1 MNITQNLRL
10 LGGEI
15 YVLKREMEAL
25 ARQNPT
31 FHRVYMQAATS
42 LQSLIQRVERTADMG
57 TGTQGML
64 NEYLA
69 LILMIKMRLE
79 VDLTVR

>member
-1 MNITQNLRL
+1 MTITQNLRL

-15 YVLKREMEAL
+15 YVLKREMEAS
-25 ARQNPT
+25 ARQNPA
-31 FHRVYMQAATS
+31 FHRTFMQAATS
-42 LQSLIQRVERTADMG
+42 LQSLIQRVERTADTG
-57 TGTQGML
+57 TGTQAML